1 MLTVAS
7 CVIVLSKK
15 FVLQSNVNAI
25 LPFLKKN
32 FVPEVRQDQICPQA
46 RDQMSNDDQNDAYH
60 FLGKGTNELNSHL
73 SKFIKLTHEDF
84 I

>member
-1 MLTVAS
+1 MLTVAL

-25 LPFLKKN
+25 LPFLEKN

-46 RDQMSNDDQNDAYH
+46 RDQMSNDDQR
-60 FLGKGTNELNSHL
+60 KGTNKL
-73 SKFIKLTHEDF
+73 SWIATLVSLLS
-84 I
+84 